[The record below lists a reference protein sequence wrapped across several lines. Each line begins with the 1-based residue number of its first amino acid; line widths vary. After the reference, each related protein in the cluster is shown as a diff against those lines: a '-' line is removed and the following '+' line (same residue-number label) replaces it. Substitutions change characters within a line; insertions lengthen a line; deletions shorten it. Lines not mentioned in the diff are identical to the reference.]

1 MATSTCDYSSIQNAS
16 QRRGV
21 AMVLA
26 MVTAV
31 VLSPLYVN
39 GSQKETHLETRLW
52 NSGFVLPMVLAG
64 LIVAIKTTSSSSSSS
79 AASSSSA
86 TSSCEGDSSSSWVLR
101 IGSSSWGLA
110 GILGMLMFVLYW
122 QHSVQHFFW
131 R

>member
-1 MATSTCDYSSIQNAS
+1 MATTTFDYGSIQSSS

-39 GSQKETHLETRLW
+39 GRQKESQLETRLW
-52 NSGFVLPMVLAG
+52 SSGFVLPMVLAG

-79 AASSSSA
+79 SGALCEDDTSSSSRM
-86 TSSCEGDSSSSWVLR
+86 LR
-101 IGSSSWGLA
+101 VGSSSWGLA
-110 GILGMLMFVLYW
+110 GVLGMLLFVVYW
-122 QHSVQHFFW
+122 QHSVQHLFW

>member
-1 MATSTCDYSSIQNAS
+1 MATTTFDYGSIQSSS

-39 GSQKETHLETRLW
+39 GRQKESHMETRLW
-52 NSGFVLPMVLAG
+52 SSGFVLPMVLAG

-79 AASSSSA
+79 SGAL
-86 TSSCEGDSSSSWVLR
+86 CEDDTSSSSWMLR
-101 IGSSSWGLA
+101 VGSSSWGLA
-110 GILGMLMFVLYW
+110 GVLGMFLFVVYW
-122 QHSVQHFFW
+122 HDTVQHLFW

>member
-1 MATSTCDYSSIQNAS
+1 MATSTCDYGSIQNAS

-26 MVTAV
+26 MVIAV

-86 TSSCEGDSSSSWVLR
+86 TSCEGDSSSSWVLR

>member
-1 MATSTCDYSSIQNAS
+1 MACETS

-39 GSQKETHLETRLW
+39 KETHLET
-52 NSGFVLPMVLAG
+52 NSGFVLPMLLLG
-64 LIVAIKTTSSSSSSS
+64 LIVAIKSASSLSSSSSSS
-79 AASSSSA
+79 SSWG
-86 TSSCEGDSSSSWVLR
+86 EYEYDSSSSSWMLG
-101 IGSSSWGLA
+101 IGSSSWALA
-110 GILGMLMFVLYW
+110 GILGMLLFVLYW
-122 QHSVQHFFW
+122 QNSIQHLFW